1 MLQIYKVNYGDL
13 CLLNADIQIHNKDDI
28 YIITAKFTP
37 SKINFLPK
45 IEVLHEIL
53 EYKKKMSKED
63 ELGLVTYTY
72 KIKLKAKK
80 NMLPEELFI
89 LIEKTTLL
97 NIQFKK
103 LNKNNLTNDL
113 DDLEKMR
120 IILNI
125 VGKKKF

>member
-13 CLLNADIQIHNKDDI
+13 CLLNADIQIDNEDDI

-37 SKINFLPK
+37 SRINFLPK

-89 LIEKTTLL
+89 LVEKTTIF

-103 LNKNNLTNDL
+103 LNKNNLTNDINEL
-113 DDLEKMR
+113 QKMK
-120 IILNI
+120 IILNV